1 MAKGRKI
8 SALSL
13 FGFGLLGLSVA
24 ANKNANRLLA
34 YKILNSWVHGPLYC
48 PLGVYPLTSNLSSGK
63 QSGEV
68 LTLVISTSP
77 LTESQILGIV
87 RGAG

>member
-13 FGFGLLGLSVA
+13 FSFGLFSLRVA
-24 ANKNANRLLA
+24 TNKNAKRLLA
-34 YKILNSWVHGPLYC
+34 YKTLSGWVHGLLYC
-48 PLGVYPLTSNLSSGK
+48 PFGVDPLPSNLSSGK
-63 QSGEV
+63 QKRRSSYSRNFDVPPDREKN
-68 LTLVISTSP
+68 
-77 LTESQILGIV
+77 LGVV

>member
-13 FGFGLLGLSVA
+13 FDFELLSLTVA
-24 ANKNANRLLA
+24 PNKNAKCLLA
-34 YKILNSWVHGPLYC
+34 YKILSDWVHGPLYC
-48 PLGVYPLTSNLSSGK
+48 PFGAYPLTSNLSSGK
-63 QSGEV
+63 QSGEI